1 MAHVFESA
9 SAQEVDFSAS
19 HFGSR
24 SECNCIDESFFL
36 IAKNIESKVNKII
49 SLYNFL
55 KKEKEEILEKNKTL
69 KSEVEDRDKDI
80 KMLEEKIKL
89 LRITKSVST
98 LDVEKNKESRQK
110 INEYVREIDKCIA
123 LLNK

>member
-1 MAHVFESA
+1 MKDLV
-9 SAQEVDFSAS
+9 V
-19 HFGSR
+19 
-24 SECNCIDESFFL
+24 
-36 IAKNIESKVNKII
+36 NIESKVNKII
-49 SLYNFL
+49 SLYNSL

>member
-1 MAHVFESA
+1 MKDLV
-9 SAQEVDFSAS
+9 V
-19 HFGSR
+19 
-24 SECNCIDESFFL
+24 
-36 IAKNIESKVNKII
+36 NIESKVKKII
-49 SLYNFL
+49 SLYNSL

-80 KMLEEKIKL
+80 KRLEEKIKL

-98 LDVEKNKESRQK
+98 QDVEKNKESRQK

>member
-1 MAHVFESA
+1 MKDLV
-9 SAQEVDFSAS
+9 V
-19 HFGSR
+19 
-24 SECNCIDESFFL
+24 
-36 IAKNIESKVNKII
+36 NIESKVNKII
-49 SLYNFL
+49 SLYNSL
-55 KKEKEEILEKNKTL
+55 KKEKEEILEENKIL

-80 KMLEEKIKL
+80 KRLEEKIKL

-98 LDVEKNKESRQK
+98 QDVEKNKESRQK